1 MALAV
6 PAQAEVAGQGGSRSL
21 GTLINGERAGRCT
34 AGVCVVGGGTRAGDN
49 LFHRLKAF
57 DTRGAITGVRFQ
69 NQRNQTVIVGV
80 VNPFGSWIDKT
91 IKFENPGNLLFLSPG
106 GIRLG
111 AGAGFQ
117 QINQLGLS
125 TATRLA
131 MQGGGSFDVFRTTA
145 FDAATLVGTP
155 LFNAQGLH
163 VDADARQEAG
173 ITGVPGIV
181 ADGIE
186 VTVDQELF
194 LDAMDGAVQV
204 RDSQITVQPTQ
215 GLGGALTLTGQ
226 SVELT
231 GATQLKAQGPAG
243 GGEIR
248 IGGGQRGENLDVR
261 NAQQVLLD
269 AGTQVLAD
277 ATGHGA
283 GGRVIV
289 WSDQRTEVHG
299 TISAQGGPEGGDGGF
314 VETSSAQVLQVT
326 GRVSTA
332 APKGNAGQW
341 LLDPEEVAITSEAD
355 VTTTETS
362 SISAESLQQ
371 AVDEGTAVTVES
383 QGAITGADQVQ
394 PSPESG
400 GTLSTVENLSAST
413 TATTEPAAAVAPSES
428 SVATTAS
435 DQQQQDEE
443 EEDQLTQS
451 AEVASASSES
461 TTEQAPVPSVSQ
473 PAETPTTTRLFLDGV
488 DLTLNRESSS
498 TYAGHNLVIEA
509 CSASCAYATNGSILL
524 DGLTGL
530 SSLEILAPTRIELRG
545 DLSVAQRLTFQGDVF
560 LAGPSIT
567 LAASALEIAR
577 PIQLASTLSAAP
589 SLQITTSQ
597 SAQMIQV
604 GAALDPQPTAIAP
617 LELQGS
623 TLAHLNQA
631 PVAQLTIGGLDNTG
645 GIRVSEAL
653 SSPQQ
658 LQLTS
663 RGAVQVDSSAALQAS
678 QRLGIEGSQVTIAG
692 SLTAGDGL
700 RGGEITVVGDHV
712 ALAETARITASG
724 ENSGGL
730 IQLGGSWQNSNSA
743 IRQAIKTTVAS
754 GARVDASATQRGD
767 GGTIV
772 VWSDIKDPASTTRA
786 YGAFSANGGIDGGD
800 GGRIETSGHYLDVA
814 GIQIS
819 TSSVNGK
826 TGLWLLDPTDIL
838 ISSSVTTSLS
848 LNTAFNSA
856 DPDVYT
862 DIMGDT
868 VSTLSAADLKAA
880 LLNSSVEVTT
890 ASATA
895 CPTNTTCGT
904 ITYATGALIDLGTQT
919 SNTLTLKA
927 DKNIVFDGSYLN
939 PGTGSLILSAPN
951 GRVSGSGS
959 ITLGSSGVVGGQL
972 VFEVGTTGGLT
983 VATSTG
989 RILNQTDASS
999 SYFSGSFQGTGSLIK
1014 NGTGTLVLTRAYT
1027 SASPG
1032 YSGGTD
1038 IRSGSVALDADLYD
1052 SSPNSPLDRFGALSN
1067 SLGSG
1072 TIKVQPV
1079 GSSEA
1084 VLNLSGRSLG
1094 NNIALFGGVLANG
1107 RQNNYTDYDG
1117 GYTAQIT
1124 GSLQLNAFS
1133 TTQPRIDVA
1142 YETALVGVNAQITH
1156 SQNSPGRLN
1165 KTGGGTLILSGSTTQ
1180 ANANDFTAGTLIA
1193 DGVVRLE
1200 SPYNLG
1206 LGLVEVL
1213 SGGTLDLNGEQVA
1226 TQNSLSLSGFGEGG
1240 IGALTNS
1247 FYSGYFYSAIP
1258 ASFGGQ
1264 VTLVGSASINEA
1276 IDLTGSV
1283 AIPSGSTLTL
1293 GGNDGG
1299 TIFGVISGSGGL
1311 VKVGSGVWELT
1322 ASNTYSGSTQVNN
1335 GYLLVSGSGPTSAV
1349 CNGGSSNLCSGSSSN
1364 SSSGGGGDFGGAFPE
1379 PPFDPTGDRSD
1390 SPFPQDAPID
1400 HQGFPEDIPFI
1411 DEFGDFQDFS
1421 GFFDDPSFDFQ
1432 DEGFL
1437 ATLDGLGT
1445 VFGSFEEFE
1454 DYFGSAQD
1462 FEAYTE
1468 LTDGF
1473 RGSEEQLAELVG
1485 IFGEFD
1491 ELDSFFD
1498 STRDIN
1504 RFALLAD
1511 DFGGIDKFEQ
1521 FFGDPADFSNFD
1533 QLQSEIERYSPYSE
1547 LVGEFNDFREFTGFV
1562 DDVELFLNVDSA
1574 GQGVIDNVDLAI
1586 GPDGSGPDASGF
1598 GLPATVN
1605 DPGPQA
1611 SMPSPESVATL
1622 EDADSF
1628 ANAYGEDRIQSNN
1641 VSVDVSIGSSF
1652 FAESSGLSD
1661 APASAAE
1668 AGPTSSPSSAPGSE
1682 GQPQAPSESGP
1693 ATGEAGPSASSAA
1706 SSVRSATSVPV
1717 ERAVQES
1724 SKADSSQAQKALESL
1739 LPEASSTGVNPLTP
1753 QQIRQSLQNAI
1764 QQIRQ
1769 GTFGDLRSQ
1778 AIPSSSAPWLIDQ
1791 QFLIAALPT
1800 PGIQSDVGSPALLPP
1815 RFNRSQYN
1823 PAVLH
1828 IRFTESSTAT
1838 SKDGAFLDL
1847 TLMPSQGQPEGRRVD
1862 VLRSEFAN
1870 DLKQIYRQLS
1880 RQESLDVQNPQS
1892 PSRRLYSAIFSAI
1905 EPILAQQ
1912 GITTLLISAD
1922 RGLQAVPF
1930 AALHSGK
1937 HYFGEAFAF
1946 SLTPSLAL
1954 TSLDPPLKAQGKLLA
1969 AGSAVF
1975 DGLAPLPLVP
1985 TELNQVG
1992 QSDKKDKVL
2001 NRDFTPSTLMVQAGD
2016 HQYSRV
2022 HIATH
2027 AEFLPGGPSASRL
2040 YSGTVP
2046 IPLTDFVKLRRD
2058 REGAPLD
2065 LISFSACRTALG
2077 DADTELG
2084 FVGLALQSGARS
2096 AVGTLWYVDDVA
2108 TSAYFVQMY
2117 RYLDSGVPKA
2127 EALQLT
2133 RQAFIRGLVN
2143 VQGDAVVGPGGDA
2156 LIRGLTPSQQRRF
2169 ERGFA
2174 NPYFWAGI
2182 ELMGSAW

>member
-1 MALAV
+1 MRRALAPAGFWGGLAALALAV

-80 VNPFGSWIDKT
+80 ANPFGSWIDKT

-645 GIRVSEAL
+645 GIRVSGAL

-663 RGAVQVDSSAALQAS
+663 RGAVQVYSSAALQAS

-772 VWSDIKDPASTTRA
+772 VWSDIKDPAAATRA
-786 YGAFSANGGIDGGD
+786 YGAFSANGGVNGGD

-819 TSSVNGK
+819 TSSVTGK

-838 ISSSVTTSLS
+838 ISSSPTSSLS
-848 LNTAFNSA
+848 LNIAS
-856 DPDVYT
+856 DPDVYSAT
-862 DIMGDT
+862 TGPT

-959 ITLGSSGVVGGQL
+959 ITLGSAGVVGGQL

-983 VATSTG
+983 VATSAG

-999 SYFSGSFQGTGSLIK
+999 SYFSGSFQGTGSLVK

-1094 NNIALFGGVLANG
+1094 NNIVLFGGVLANG

-1117 GYTAQIT
+1117 GYTAQIA

-1206 LGLVEVL
+1206 LGLVEVQ

-1247 FYSGYFYSAIP
+1247 FYSGYSYTP

-1311 VKVGSGVWELT
+1311 VKVGSGLWEL
-1322 ASNTYSGSTQVNN
+1322 AGSNTYSGSTQVNN
-1335 GYLLVSGSGPTSAV
+1335 GFLLVSGSGPTSAV
-1349 CNGGSSNLCSGSSSN
+1349 CNGGSSNLCSASTSN

-1379 PPFDPTGDRSD
+1379 SPFEPIGDGSS
-1390 SPFPQDAPID
+1390 SPFPQEPLID
-1400 HQGFPEDIPFI
+1400 DQEIPDFLPFV
-1411 DEFGDFQDFS
+1411 DEFGDFEDFS
-1421 GFFDDPSFDFQ
+1421 TFFDDPSFDFQ
-1432 DEGFL
+1432 DEDFL
-1437 ATLDGLGT
+1437 ASLDHLEV

-1454 DYFGSAQD
+1454 DYFGSAED
-1462 FEAYTE
+1462 FEAYTD

-1473 RGSEEQLAELVG
+1473 RGSEEELGELVG
-1485 IFGEFD
+1485 LFGEFED
-1491 ELDSFFD
+1491 FESFFESD
-1498 STRDIN
+1498 RDIN

-1511 DFGGIDKFEQ
+1511 DFGGIDEVQ
-1521 FFGDPADFSNFD
+1521 SFFGDLTDFGSLD
-1533 QLQSEIERYSPYSE
+1533 QLQAEIEQYSAYA
-1547 LVGEFNDFREFTGFV
+1547 GFFDEFNNFQEFTGFV
-1562 DDVELFLNVDSA
+1562 DDVELFLDVDSA
-1574 GQGVIDNVDLAI
+1574 GQGVVDNVDLAI
-1586 GPDGSGPDASGF
+1586 GPDGSGPDAF
-1598 GLPATVN
+1598 GLGLPSSVN
-1605 DPGPQA
+1605 DAGPQA
-1611 SMPSPESVATL
+1611 SLPSPESVATL

-1628 ANAYGEDRIQSNN
+1628 ANAYGESRIESNN
-1641 VSVDVSIGSSF
+1641 VSIDVSVGSSF
-1652 FAESSGLSD
+1652 FAETSGVSE
-1661 APASAAE
+1661 APASGAE
-1668 AGPTSSPSSAPGSE
+1668 AAPASQASS
-1682 GQPQAPSESGP
+1682 
-1693 ATGEAGPSASSAA
+1693 EAGNAAVQSGATPSSAA
-1706 SSVRSATSVPV
+1706 SSAPPVTSIPA
-1717 ERAVQES
+1717 EQAIQES

-1791 QFLIAALPT
+1791 EFLIAALPT
-1800 PGIQSDVGSPALLPP
+1800 SGIQSDVGSPALLPP
-1815 RFNRSQYN
+1815 RFNRSHYN

-1828 IRFTESSTAT
+1828 IRFTESSTAS

-1905 EPILAQQ
+1905 EPILVQQ

-1930 AALHSGK
+1930 AALHSGTR
-1937 HYFGEAFAF
+1937 YFGEAFAF